1 MQNSSSTDDASF
13 IYAFNIIG
21 EMFIAVLSII
31 GNALVLYLISRDKQL
46 QTVTNYFIASL
57 AAADLL
63 VNMIVILKE
72 GCMDVGPYS
81 SFFLYDTNL

>member
-57 AAADLL
+57 AVADLL
-63 VNMIVILKE
+63 VSTITKGLSHCHTKRRIDGWMR
-72 GCMDVGPYS
+72 GP
-81 SFFLYDTNL
+81 